1 MNEMGKDKSDMY
13 GQEHEH
19 MHNREEMR
27 QTCAYIIGIVAAF
40 LMTSSFIPQVWKS
53 FQNRR
58 LGVSGVSVPMYCLF
72 IVGVV
77 LWFTYGVV
85 TRDNVLI
92 GSNSVMFLL
101 TLFVL
106 ILTILPRR
114 ESVLDLEEIR
124 EGVLETMNTLQ
135 TVCEKTKRKNDLLS
149 IKKLIDLANAT
160 VSK

>member
-1 MNEMGKDKSDMY
+1 MKEMSEDKSDMY
-13 GQEHEH
+13 SDEHEH
-19 MHNREEMR
+19 MYNSEEMQR
-27 QTCAYIIGIVAAF
+27 QTCAYIIGILAAF

-85 TRDNVLI
+85 TRDEVLI
-92 GSNSVMFLL
+92 GSNIVMFVL
-101 TLFVL
+101 TSIVL
-106 ILTILPRR
+106 ILTLLPQY
-114 ESVLDLEEIR
+114 ESVLDLEDIR
-124 EGVLETMNTLQ
+124 EGVLTTMKQLH
-135 TVCEKTKRKNDLLS
+135 TVCEKTQNRKEMLS

-160 VSK
+160 S

>member
-1 MNEMGKDKSDMY
+1 MKEMRKDKSDMY
-13 GQEHEH
+13 GHEHEH
-19 MHNREEMR
+19 MHNREEMQR

-92 GSNSVMFLL
+92 GSNTVMFIL
-101 TLFVL
+101 TSIVL
-106 ILTILPRR
+106 IITLLPQY

-124 EGVLETMNTLQ
+124 EGVLATMEQVQ
-135 TVCEKTKRKNDLLS
+135 TVCEKTKNRKELLS

-160 VSK
+160 S